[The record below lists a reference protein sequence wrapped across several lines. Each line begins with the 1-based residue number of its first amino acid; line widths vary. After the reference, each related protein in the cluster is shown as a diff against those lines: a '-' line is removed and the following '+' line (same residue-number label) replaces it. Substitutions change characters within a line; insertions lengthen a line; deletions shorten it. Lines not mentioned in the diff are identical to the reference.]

1 MPGRLYPILFFGILF
16 PVAYSPIH
24 GILLNLIGH
33 KVFYSAPK
41 PPPIFPRHIFS
52 KTFFKACRLLR
63 INKHDTL
70 QPKQKMGKPERN
82 AFFLPQF
89 CIMLESFLHQ
99 VPRHRTRSRSEL
111 GALQFFV
118 FYGCLY
124 ADLHCRAANLTQK
137 AKALWAETPT

>member
-1 MPGRLYPILFFGILF
+1 MHGRLCLIRFFGILF

-24 GILLNLIGH
+24 GTLLNLIGH
-33 KVFYSAPK
+33 KVFYSAPN

-82 AFFLPQF
+82 AFFYHSFALCWNLFYIRFQDTELDPALNLGR
-89 CIMLESFLHQ
+89 CSFLFSMGAFM
-99 VPRHRTRSRSEL
+99 RTYIVE
-111 GALQFFV
+111 Q
-118 FYGCLY
+118 
-124 ADLHCRAANLTQK
+124 
-137 AKALWAETPT
+137 PT